1 MMKHAMIAVVLL
13 LGCKKDSKPG
23 DTKAEAKPAATETAK
38 PAADQPAEPA
48 SGQPGAAPAA
58 AAAAVDQSD
67 PTKVLEHVFAAAAA
81 GKADGLSA
89 LCDPAGSGDG
99 DVKSICAAKP
109 GDPKW
114 DEFVSYFAKGKVK
127 AAPSIEGNGEAA
139 AIDFTF
145 GPDGTKSETMKLKKI
160 DGKWYLGS
168 F

>member
-1 MMKHAMIAVVLL
+1 MMKHAVVAVVLL
-13 LGCKKDSKPG
+13 LGCKKDAKPS
-23 DTKAEAKPAATETAK
+23 DTKVEDKPAATDPATPAAAQPAA
-38 PAADQPAEPA
+38 PAADQPA
-48 SGQPGAAPAA
+48 AA
-58 AAAAVDQSD
+58 ASSVDQSD
-67 PTKVLEHVFAAAAA
+67 PVKVLEHVFAAAAA

-99 DVKSICAAKP
+99 DVKSICASKP

-127 AAPSIEGNGEAA
+127 GAPSTEGETA

-145 GPDGTKSETMKLKKI
+145 GPDGTKSETMKLTKL
-160 DGKWYLGS
+160 DGKWYLAS